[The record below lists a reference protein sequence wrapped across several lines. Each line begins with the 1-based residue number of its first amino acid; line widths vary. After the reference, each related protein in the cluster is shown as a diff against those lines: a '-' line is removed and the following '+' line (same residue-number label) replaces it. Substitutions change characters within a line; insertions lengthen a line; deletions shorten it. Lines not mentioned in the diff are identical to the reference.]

1 MKYAIS
7 KQDGKAVIRI
17 KGWLDSQTAPELDKF
32 VRSSLTDVTDLVF
45 DLSELKYISSA
56 GLRVL
61 LYASKVMLRQGSM
74 KVTGCSDEILEIFEI
89 TGFSEILTIELGARH
104 ENRDYQDRQRSAR
117 PRSGHAC
124 CQKIRIV

>member
-1 MKYAIS
+1 MMKYAIS

-61 LYASKVMLRQGSM
+61 LYASKVMLKQGSM

-89 TGFSEILTIELGARH
+89 TGFSEILTIE
-104 ENRDYQDRQRSAR
+104 
-117 PRSGHAC
+117 
-124 CQKIRIV
+124 

>member
-7 KQDGKAVIRI
+7 KQDGKAAIRI

-61 LYASKVMLRQGSM
+61 LYAHQEMMDRGTM
-74 KVTGCSDEILEIFEI
+74 KIVHANQELMEIFHI
-89 TGFSEILTIELGARH
+89 TGFSNVLNIE
-104 ENRDYQDRQRSAR
+104 
-117 PRSGHAC
+117 
-124 CQKIRIV
+124 